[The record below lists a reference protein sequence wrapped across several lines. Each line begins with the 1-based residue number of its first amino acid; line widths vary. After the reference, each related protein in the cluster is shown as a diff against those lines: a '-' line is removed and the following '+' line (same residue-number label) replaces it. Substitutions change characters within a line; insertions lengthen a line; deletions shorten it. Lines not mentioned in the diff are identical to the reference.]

1 MFVDGSWT
9 AGVYKDASFD
19 WGLFAIP
26 APMGKKTAICFHPDM
41 AITMNNATAHPQEA
55 KAFLSWLCTESGATI
70 ASQNLPSGYFPMIK
84 FDIKLED
91 VHANEFL
98 ALNAGKETDARFVW
112 PALMYLYAPMDQ
124 AVIKVMKH
132 QMTPRQAADSIQSLK
147 K

>member
-1 MFVDGSWT
+1 
-9 AGVYKDASFD
+9 
-19 WGLFAIP
+19 
-26 APMGKKTAICFHPDM
+26 
-41 AITMNNATAHPQEA
+41 
-55 KAFLSWLCTESGATI
+55 
-70 ASQNLPSGYFPMIK
+70 
-84 FDIKLED
+84 
-91 VHANEFL
+91 L